1 MATIRRRVSPAGKVS
16 WTAVIRRKGFPAL
29 SKTFPSK
36 TLAKHW
42 VTVTEATMI
51 AGTFID
57 PRPAQ
62 AAILRDLFIRYRDE
76 VTPSKRGHAA
86 ETVRINWFIQ
96 EPIAQYS
103 LGNLKPPVISAW
115 RDARLR
121 TVTGSTV
128 NRDMN
133 LLGHVLEVARKE
145 WGLHI
150 PLNPVH
156 DVWRPKQNPARDR
169 RLMPGEEVRLLAACR
184 SGIGDFLYPAVVLA
198 LETAMR
204 RGEIIALDWRKI
216 DMERRVVRLEMTKNG
231 EKRYVPLSSKAIEV
245 LETVRTPRN
254 GQVFLHLTADAY
266 RLAYIRA
273 VERAGITDLT
283 LHDLRHEAISRLFEK
298 GLSMMEV
305 AAIAGHKTL
314 VMLKR
319 YTHLRAEDLA
329 KKLD

>member
-1 MATIRRRVSPAGKVS
+1 MATIRRRVSPAGKIS
-16 WTAVIRRKGFPAL
+16 WTAMIRRKGFPAL

-42 VTVTEATMI
+42 VTVTEASMI

-76 VTPSKRGHAA
+76 VTPSKRGRAA

-96 EPIAQYS
+96 QPIAQYS
-103 LGNLKPPVISAW
+103 LGNLKPPVIAAW

-156 DVWRPKQNPARDR
+156 DVRRPQHNPARDR
-169 RLMPGEEVRLLAACR
+169 RLMPGEEARLLAACR
-184 SGIGDFLYPAVVLA
+184 SGIGDFLFPAVVLA
-198 LETAMR
+198 LETGMR

-216 DMERRVVRLEMTKNG
+216 DTERCIARLEMTKNG
-231 EKRYVPLSSKAIEV
+231 ERRDVPLSSRAGEALKSV
-245 LETVRTPRN
+245 KTPHD
-254 GQVFLHLTADAY
+254 GPVFKGWTANAF

-273 VERAGITDLT
+273 VARAGIADLT
-283 LHDLRHEAISRLFEK
+283 LHDLRHEAISRMFEK

-314 VMLKR
+314 AMLKR

-329 KKLD
+329 KKLG